1 MKLVPAQKA
10 SQNTNENRKTTY
22 TATYL
27 QHDEW
32 RQQGLMILSHSLN
45 QRLKEMAILVMGV
58 ETTHGKGLLQAT
70 IQAQE
75 VGIQRPLQRVVTLC

>member
-1 MKLVPAQKA
+1 
-10 SQNTNENRKTTY
+10 
-22 TATYL
+22 
-27 QHDEW
+27 
-32 RQQGLMILSHSLN
+32 MILSHSLN